1 MRNILVFIVVIVA
14 CAGCASVPINNA
26 IPKGMCKKLIVRNIN
41 WNETSTSEITG
52 EQMREFIASQAKL
65 NELFQSEFDNYIKKL
80 RVFYSVSY
88 GESVPDPDTLIM
100 IPKIYTLK
108 PTGFMPGASFT
119 GFLVSPD
126 GKLIRTYSEERR
138 LNDSRSD
145 PELIKGNIEKLIRE
159 LAEDAASNFPCA
171 R

>member
-1 MRNILVFIVVIVA
+1 M
-14 CAGCASVPINNA
+14 PIDNA
-26 IPKGMCKKLIVRNIN
+26 IPKGMYKKLIVRNIN
-41 WNETSTSEITG
+41 WNETSTSEIAG
-52 EQMREFIASQAKL
+52 EQMREFIASQTRL
-65 NELFQSEFDNYIKKL
+65 NELFRSEFDNYIKKTSI
-80 RVFYSVSY
+80 FNSVSY
-88 GESVPDPDTLIM
+88 GDSAPDPDTLIM

-145 PELIKGNIEKLIRE
+145 PELVRGNIEKLIRE